1 MSTQKLTDRVITG
14 LDASKLSGALPAVD
28 GSALTNMPGITKSAS
43 DPATDTNPSGG
54 LGTLWANT
62 TSGELFGLT
71 DATTDSNVWTNIGA
85 GEGDVSPWNGNGT
98 QSGYA
103 SGGWPPNTDTIQKFS
118 FTSDANATDV
128 GNLTQAR
135 QYVTGH
141 SSFTH
146 GYASCGNNGGDG
158 LANQF
163 NIIDKWAFA
172 SDANA
177 TDVGDSTQTRYAPN
191 GQSSSTHGYTSG
203 GYSTTFHNVI
213 DKFPFASNANA
224 TDVGDQTAARH
235 AGCGNFSKTHGYN
248 NGGHVGSYSNIID
261 KFTFASNAN
270 ATDVGDMTSAR
281 TGTAGCQSTSYG
293 YVCGGQTPT
302 AVNTIDKFSFVS
314 DGNATDVADL
324 VGTRPN
330 ISGSSSTTHG
340 YVFGGVASPV
350 NNDAIDKFSFASNAN
365 ATTAADLFSLATNSA
380 GSQY

>member
-1 MSTQKLTDRVITG
+1 MSQTKITTDNINT
-14 LDASKLSGALPAVD
+14 LDAAMLTGSALPAIN
-28 GSALTNMPGITKSAS
+28 GAALTNVPGVTNSAS
-43 DPATDTNPSGG
+43 DPLISTNPSSGV
-54 LGTLWANT
+54 GTAWLNT
-62 TSGELFGLT
+62 TTGNLYCCT
-71 DATTDSNVWTNIGA
+71 DATTGANVWINVGSGT
-85 GEGDVSPWNGNGT
+85 GDVEPWNGNGT
-98 QSGYA
+98 IAGYA

-118 FTSDANATDV
+118 FTSDDNATDV

-146 GYASCGNNGGDG
+146 GYASCGSNGGDG
-158 LANQF
+158 LPNQF
-163 NIIDKWAFA
+163 NIIDKWTFA

-177 TDVGDSTQTRYAPN
+177 TDVGDSTQTRWAASS
-191 GQSSSTHGYTSG
+191 QSSSTHGYTCG
-203 GYSTTFHNVI
+203 GYSTQYHNII

-248 NGGHVGSYSNIID
+248 NGGHTGSYSNIID

-270 ATDVGDMTSAR
+270 ATDVGDMISAR

-293 YVCGGQTPT
+293 YVCGGQTPI
-302 AVNTIDKFSFVS
+302 AVNVIEKFSFAS

-340 YVFGGVASPV
+340 YVFGGVAPTP
-350 NNDAIDKFSFASNAN
+350 NDAIDKFSFASDAN